1 MKNIIITGGS
11 GMVGTAL
18 NKFYE
23 THFSNDNIRVFSL
36 SSKEVDLRNKSATEA
51 VFKTIKPHVV
61 FHLAAK
67 VGGVKANIDGNLD
80 FFQENIEI
88 NNSVLNACKE
98 SNSKCISLLSTCI
111 YPDRDKV
118 VYPLTETQLHNGEP
132 HSSNFGYAYAKRMLE
147 VQTRAYNEQYGTNF
161 SCVIVN
167 NLYGPDDMYDLN
179 NSHVIPA
186 LIRKFCVAKL
196 ENHPAIEIWGSGNA
210 IREFTYSKDLA
221 NILNFL
227 SMKKDKIPTMN
238 VGNTE
243 AVSIKELAFKL
254 KKISGYTGEII
265 FNSEK
270 TEGQLE
276 KPSSNLLFLTNTNWR
291 QSNYTKL
298 DLGLSESYSWFE
310 GRYKCKLPLRGVIY

>member
-36 SSKEVDLRNKSATEA
+36 SSKEVDLRNKLATEA

-196 ENHPAIEIWGSGNA
+196 ENHPSIEIWGSGNA